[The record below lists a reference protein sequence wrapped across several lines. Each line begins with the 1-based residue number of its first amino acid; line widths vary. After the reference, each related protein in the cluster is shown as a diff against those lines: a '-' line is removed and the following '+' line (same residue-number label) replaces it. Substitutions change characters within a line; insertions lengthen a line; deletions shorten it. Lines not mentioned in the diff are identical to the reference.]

1 MSWKARSRLE
11 LWSEADIN
19 ARAAEVAKIAAAT
32 KLVGVGRN
40 DLLKD
45 DIAAAHHDVAR
56 KVAEGSSVL
65 LKNDNATL
73 PFKAG
78 TRVAVIGD
86 MAATAR
92 YQGSGSSKVN
102 ATKEENILDEVKNA
116 EGLVLA
122 GYEQGY
128 DRQGKA
134 DRVLVEDA
142 VALAG
147 KESVDVVL
155 AVVGLDERSESEGL
169 DRSTMAIPQV
179 QNDLV
184 EALKGA
190 GKPIVV
196 VLVAGSPVELP
207 WIDDVAAV
215 LYVGLSGQAG
225 ASATVRALTGEINP
239 SGHLAEP
246 GQCITRIARA
256 PVGIRR
262 LVAMRSIAK
271 ARSLATV
278 ITRPPVCPCASRSVT
293 A

>member
-1 MSWKARSRLE
+1 M
-11 LWSEADIN
+11 
-19 ARAAEVAKIAAAT
+19 
-32 KLVGVGRN
+32 
-40 DLLKD
+40 
-45 DIAAAHHDVAR
+45 AR

-102 ATKEENILDEVKNA
+102 ATKEENILEEVKNA

-134 DRVLVEDA
+134 DRVFVEDA

-155 AVVGLDERSESEGL
+155 AVVGLDERSESEALTVPPWRFRRCRTICRSAEGRGQA
-169 DRSTMAIPQV
+169 DRGRACRR
-179 QNDLV
+179 
-184 EALKGA
+184 
-190 GKPIVV
+190 
-196 VLVAGSPVELP
+196 
-207 WIDDVAAV
+207 
-215 LYVGLSGQAG
+215 LSG
-225 ASATVRALTGEINP
+225 R
-239 SGHLAEP
+239 
-246 GQCITRIARA
+246 
-256 PVGIRR
+256 
-262 LVAMRSIAK
+262 
-271 ARSLATV
+271 
-278 ITRPPVCPCASRSVT
+278 T
-293 A
+293 AVD